1 MPHVHHNFRAA
12 ATLVARDVTA
22 AGTAAP
28 SGVGSATKPGLTP
41 ARKIGEAAGVDLANR
56 LRSFRGH
63 VWSQLRR
70 LDGVV
75 PATAVEIPDAL
86 QDMYR
91 CDFVWDWHAFRGV
104 LGSWV
109 GSRPV
114 SKAEPR
120 DNE

>member
-1 MPHVHHNFRAA
+1 M
-12 ATLVARDVTA
+12 
-22 AGTAAP
+22 
-28 SGVGSATKPGLTP
+28 GSATKPGLTP
-41 ARKIGEAAGVDLANR
+41 ARKISEAAGVDLANR

-91 CDFVWDWHAFRGV
+91 CDLCGDGTRSRRCRGA
-104 LGSWV
+104 G
-109 GSRPV
+109 
-114 SKAEPR
+114 KAWLQACRIPKLPPASEQ
-120 DNE
+120 